1 MAQFLSTIDPLL
13 PLLEKRPVGVFSD
26 IDGTLAPIVS
36 RPEDARVSDACRR
49 SLQALIEHDVR
60 VVLVTGRTLDMARQ
74 MVGMEGV
81 AYGASHGLEVSVDGS
96 AEAASESAPYVE
108 RMHKVRAE
116 LADLRVDGLT
126 VEEKGPIL
134 AFHYRNSL
142 NEWAARGTI
151 LDAIGRS
158 TAAEGLKVQE
168 GRKVI
173 ELCPPL
179 DINKGTAL
187 EGLAKRLG
195 VSSLLCLGDD
205 RTDIDM
211 FRTVSR
217 LRDGGT
223 PGATVA
229 VSSDEI
235 PSELVEVAD
244 YRVNGVPSVE
254 KLLGELVTAL
264 R

>member
-1 MAQFLSTIDPLL
+1 MAQFLSTIEPLL
-13 PLLEKRPVGVFSD
+13 PLLEDRPLGVFSD

-36 RPEDARVSDACRR
+36 RPEDARVSESSRA
-49 SLQALIEHDVR
+49 SLTALVELGVKVALI
-60 VVLVTGRTLDMARQ
+60 TGRTIGVAMTSVD
-74 MVGMEGV
+74 GV

-96 AEAASESAPYVE
+96 EETTPAAEPYVE
-108 RMHKVRAE
+108 RMRKVRSE
-116 LADLRVDGLT
+116 MGDLRVDGL
-126 VEEKGPIL
+126 VLEEKGPIL

-158 TAAEGLKVQE
+158 KAAEGLEVQE

-173 ELCPPL
+173 ELRPSL

-187 EGLAKRLG
+187 EGLATRLG
-195 VSSLLCLGDD
+195 VAALLCLGDD

-211 FRTVSR
+211 FQTASR
-217 LRDGGT
+217 LRDGGL

-229 VSSDEI
+229 VSSDEV
-235 PSELVEVAD
+235 PADLVEAAD
-244 YRVNGVPSVE
+244 YRVNGVPGVE
-254 KLLGELVTAL
+254 KLLGELVSVL